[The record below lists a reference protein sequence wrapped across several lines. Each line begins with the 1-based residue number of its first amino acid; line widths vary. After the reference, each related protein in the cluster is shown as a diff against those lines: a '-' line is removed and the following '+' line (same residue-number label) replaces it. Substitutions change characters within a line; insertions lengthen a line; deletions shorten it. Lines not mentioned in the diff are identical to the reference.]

1 MYMKAFNGV
10 YYHNN
15 YDASP
20 YGGQLFKTYKYI
32 NKLPDPNYSRNHF
45 IKKYG
50 LESCFDT
57 SLILL
62 KIQNY
67 YWDFN
72 EVLKRFRNGIR
83 DPLISLLN
91 RRIYFFSYEN
101 RFNTL
106 LNLWDDI
113 FSLSFERYLVEVH
126 PLYDESYGLHYKDY
140 FDNHILGIFYE
151 VYLEVQK
158 NSRHTEQIEFKFKE
172 KIYINSY
179 LSEEEVV
186 SLGLLAEQPEYQLDY
201 VQELAFQNDSLRL
214 LTTH

>member
-20 YGGQLFKTYKYI
+20 YGAQKFCTYKYI
-32 NKLPDPNYSRNHF
+32 NKLPSDVAALKYF
-45 IKKYG
+45 IKKYS
-50 LESCFDT
+50 LQDCFDT

-72 EVLKRFRNGIR
+72 EVLERFRKGIR
-83 DPLISLLN
+83 DPLIALLN
-91 RRIYFFSYEN
+91 KRIYFFSYEN

-113 FSLSFERYLVEVH
+113 FSLSFERYYYEVH
-126 PLYDESYGLHYKDY
+126 PTYDESYGVHYKDF
-140 FDNHILGIFYE
+140 FDNFILKIFYE

-172 KIYINSY
+172 KLYLNSY
-179 LSEEEVV
+179 LSEQELVN
-186 SLGLLAEQPEYQLDY
+186 LGLLYELPEYQQDY
-201 VQELAFQNDSLRL
+201 LQELAFQNDVLQL